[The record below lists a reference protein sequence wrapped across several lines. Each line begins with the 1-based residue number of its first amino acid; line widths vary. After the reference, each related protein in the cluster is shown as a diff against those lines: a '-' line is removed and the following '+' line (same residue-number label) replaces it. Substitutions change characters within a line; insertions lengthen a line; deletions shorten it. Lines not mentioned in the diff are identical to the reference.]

1 MKGDV
6 EDLIKLIAQ
15 ELVDSPD
22 LVSVT
27 SKGIMVGMYLFIIRV
42 SNDLESKGS
51 MKETGLSFI

>member
-27 SKGIMVGMYLFIIRV
+27 SKGMMVGMYLFIIRV

-51 MKETGLSFI
+51 MKETGLSSI